1 MTGTRPHV
9 LYRGTRSGPY
19 VLHSRARTCAHIRN
33 RGACSFTDL
42 TDRMTRPGSYVL
54 HGRACPGPYIFYR

>member
-33 RGACSFTDL
+33 SGACSFTDL
-42 TDRMTRPGSYVL
+42 ADRVTRSRSYVL
-54 HGRACPGPYIFYR
+54 HG